1 MHTNYGQWNI
11 SEDRQIK
18 IKRTITLEHKK
29 VFQSGKEIKRISAQ
43 NHFRTIHD
51 KKVFIKII
59 E

>member
-1 MHTNYGQWNI
+1 MDNGI
-11 SEDRQIK
+11 SAKIRQIK

-29 VFQSGKEIKRISAQ
+29 VFQSGKEIRISAQ